1 VRRTVTIYLLLVSD
15 KFLVKARMIL
25 ECSKEVIEFKKTE
38 KPTEKQL
45 RDLMKKYEDKFSI
58 DGYSLV

>member
-1 VRRTVTIYLLLVSD
+1 
-15 KFLVKARMIL
+15 MIL